1 MRIKKNKS
9 KNSISYSVIESF
21 RDRNGRSTTRVV
33 EALGNEE
40 DIRKKHP
47 GVDPEEW
54 AKEYAQK
61 LTDEKNKQS
70 SHVIARYN
78 PTKQIPLDTRRSFN
92 IGYLFLQKIY
102 HELKFDKLFQQIQKE
117 NQFSFD
123 LNEIVSRLLYMRIL
137 HPASKRGTLE
147 QAQELLEPHTIEP
160 QHVYRAL
167 DVLEKNM
174 DHIQEAAYKNSKSV
188 VDRQTDVLYYDCTNF
203 FFEIEEAEGLKQYG
217 MSKENRPNPIVQ
229 MGLFMDGNGLPLAYN
244 LNPGNTNEQPTLK
257 PLQKRIMK
265 DFNLSKMIVIT
276 DAGLSSAGNRK
287 YNTLGQRGF
296 VTTQSVK
303 MLPKHLKAF
312 ALDKKGW
319 KLTHATGK
327 NRNKLYDLSTLN
339 PKKYMDHTFYKERWI
354 NENGLEQRLII
365 TFSFKYQHYNQ
376 KIREGQI
383 ERALKKIDNPSQ
395 LKKKKANDPTRFIES
410 VNFTKDGEV
419 AKKTHY
425 TLNSEQV
432 EKEAQYDGLYGV
444 CTNVHSTAEEIVA
457 INQRRWE
464 IEETFR
470 IMKSE
475 MKSRPVYLQKDER
488 IQAHFLTCFLSL
500 LIFRILE
507 KKLEEKFTCPEII
520 QTLKKMRV
528 YDAQGQGYIPTYTRT
543 HLTDQL
549 HETFGFRTDTEIV
562 SQKIM
567 KKIMKNTKKVK

>member
-9 KNSISYSVIESF
+9 KHSTSYSVIESY

-33 EALGNEE
+33 ESLGNEE
-40 DIRKKHP
+40 EIRKKHP
-47 GVDPEEW
+47 GVDPNEW
-54 AKEYAQK
+54 AHAYVQK
-61 LTDEKNKQS
+61 LTEEKKKNASQI
-70 SHVIARYN
+70 IAKYN
-78 PTKQIPLDTRRSFN
+78 PTKQIPLHKRHSYN

-102 HELKFDKLFQQIQKE
+102 HELKFDKLCQQIQKE
-117 NQFSFD
+117 NHFTFD
-123 LNEIVSRLLYMRIL
+123 LNEILSRLLYMRIL
-137 HPASKRGTLE
+137 HPTSKRGTLE
-147 QAQELLEPHTIEP
+147 QAKELLEPHSIEP
-160 QHVYRAL
+160 QHIYRAL
-167 DVLEKNM
+167 DVLEKNI
-174 DHIQEAAYKNSKSV
+174 DRIQETAYKNSVSI
-188 VDRQTDVLYYDCTNF
+188 VDRQTEVLYYDCTNF
-203 FFEIEEAEGLKQYG
+203 FFEIEEADGLKQYG

-265 DFNLSKMIVIT
+265 DFDLSKMIVIT
-276 DAGLSSAGNRK
+276 DAGLSSADNRK

-296 VTTQSVK
+296 VTTQSIK

-312 ALDKKGW
+312 ALDKTGW
-319 KLTHATGK
+319 KLTHTTGK
-327 NRNKLYDLSTLN
+327 NRLKEYDLSTLD
-339 PKKYMDHTFYKERWI
+339 PKKYAENTFYKERWI
-354 NENGLEQRLII
+354 NEKGLEQRLII
-365 TFSFKYQHYNQ
+365 TFSFKYQSYHQ

-395 LKKKKANDPTRFIES
+395 LKKKRANDPNRFIES
-410 VNFTKDGEV
+410 VSFTKNGEV

-425 TLNSEQV
+425 TLNSEQI

-444 CTNVHSTAEEIVA
+444 CTNVHSTPEEIVA

-507 KKLEEKFTCPEII
+507 KKLGETFTCPEII
-520 QTLKKMRV
+520 ETLKKMRV
-528 YDAQGQGYIPTYTRT
+528 YDAKGHGYIPTYMRT
-543 HLTDQL
+543 HLTDHL

-562 SQKIM
+562 SNKII
-567 KKIMKNTKKVK
+567 KKIIKDTKIAK